1 MSVDELADSLELLAD
16 VANAFCTRDA
26 TRVRALRE
34 SGTLLDRGA
43 WERIA
48 RNGWFEILVPER
60 LGGAELGLDAVAIV
74 ARALGYAAFPE
85 PFVAAGVLA
94 PSVLSSAIEAGAEA
108 PLDEVLEGRTV
119 VGVAWH
125 GDVVSDEQGRLTGES
140 RFTGVGGADGYVV
153 AGRSASGASLLWTQ
167 ADAPG
172 VRVREERQADG
183 SFSGAITLSGATGML
198 LVEAPH
204 GGDILQSA
212 LDVARVAVSA
222 ELLGI
227 ADAALGLTLDY
238 LRQRKQFGR
247 PIGTFQALQH
257 RAVDMWMARELTSAA
272 VDAAVSVYAN
282 PRADVRARS
291 IAATSAKARA
301 ALAVPQVCK
310 SALQLHG
317 AIGFTDE
324 YDLGLYLNRALTLA
338 PWLGNATEQ
347 RRRYV
352 ELMLGSDEGKRG
364 QG

>member
-1 MSVDELADSLELLAD
+1 MSVGELADSLQLLAD
-16 VANAFCTRDA
+16 VARAFCTRDA
-26 TRVRALRE
+26 TRVRALRD

-43 WERIA
+43 WERVA
-48 RNGWFEILVPER
+48 QNGWFEILVPER
-60 LGGAELGLDAVAIV
+60 HGGAELGLDAAVIV
-74 ARALGYAAFPE
+74 TRALGFAASPE

-94 PSVLSSAIEAGAEA
+94 PVVLASAIDAGAEA
-108 PLDEVLEGRTV
+108 PLRDVLEGRTV

-125 GDVVSDEQGRLTGES
+125 GDVVADEHGRLTGES
-140 RFTGVGGADGYVV
+140 RFIGVGGADGYVV
-153 AGRSASGASLLWTQ
+153 AGRSASGASLSWVQ

-183 SFSGAITLSGATGML
+183 SFSGAITLSGAIGEL
-198 LVEAPH
+198 LVEAPL
-204 GGDILQSA
+204 GGDVLQSA
-212 LDVARVAVSA
+212 LDIARVAVSA

-272 VDAAVSVYAN
+272 VGAAVSVYAD
-282 PRADVRARS
+282 PRSEIRARS
-291 IAATSAKARA
+291 IAASGAKARA
-301 ALAVPQVCK
+301 ALAVPHICK

-338 PWLGNATEQ
+338 PWLGSATEQ

-352 ELMLGSDEGKRG
+352 DLTLGSRDRERVRN
-364 QG
+364 